1 MDLRNFTGAWII
13 QILSLFYELAI
24 AGYTETSQHRDHLQ
38 DPLDHLTALTNHTN
52 HTVALVVQPL
62 CHSLQQ
68 TKIVWTDSMTDG
80 QFENFRF
87 GIGLSIDSTSN
98 NKIAKE
104 TLASVLKVRN
114 TDQVYVTVTAET
126 NQSGVTL
133 VITSCK
139 LVSKRNTTR
148 SYFVQDGC
156 LDKKTVEKI
165 TREDNKM
172 VFTLRL
178 AGVTHVP
185 GSSVVFISCEVK
197 LCLSSNN
204 SNSCGSNCLST
215 LPSKQPTESQLETET
230 YHVTAEPIYV
240 VWEKRKVP
248 VTIYPALVIGMVL
261 GGTVVAVVVLL
272 VRKSF
277 SGVRRRNILVDL

>member
-1 MDLRNFTGAWII
+1 MDLHNFTGAWILHL
-13 QILSLFYELAI
+13 LSLFYGLAI
-24 AGYTETSQHRDHLQ
+24 VENTERTQPRNHTQ
-38 DPLDHLTALTNHTN
+38 DKLNHGTVFSNNTN
-52 HTVALVVQPL
+52 HTVALLVQPL

-68 TKIVWTDSMTDG
+68 TNFVWTDSMTDG

-87 GIGLSIDSTSN
+87 GIGLSIASTSN

-104 TLASVLKVRN
+104 TLASLLKVRG

-126 NQSGVTL
+126 NQSGVAL
-133 VITSCK
+133 VTTSCK
-139 LVSKRNTTR
+139 LLSKRNTTR
-148 SYFVQDGC
+148 LYVIQDGC
-156 LDKKTVEKI
+156 LDKKTAQKI
-165 TREDNKM
+165 TMEDNKM

-178 AGVTHVP
+178 SGVTHAP
-185 GSSVVFISCEVK
+185 GSSMVFISCEVK
-197 LCLSSNN
+197 LCLKSNY
-204 SNSCGSNCLST
+204 SNSCGSNCSST
-215 LPSKQPTESQLETET
+215 FFSKQPNESQLETRT

-240 VWEKRKVP
+240 IWEKRKA
-248 VTIYPALVIGMVL
+248 VTNYPALVIGMVL